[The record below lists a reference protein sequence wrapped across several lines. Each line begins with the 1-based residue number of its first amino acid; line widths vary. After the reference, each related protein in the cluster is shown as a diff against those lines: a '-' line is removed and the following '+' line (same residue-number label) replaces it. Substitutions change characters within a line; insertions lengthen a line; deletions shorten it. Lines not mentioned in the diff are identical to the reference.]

1 MDMLVPLG
9 QALGLSLTAGV
20 NLYATIAILGL
31 AARYDWV
38 AMPAQYEV
46 FASDWVIALALL
58 LYAVEFVA
66 DKIPWFDSLWDGMHT
81 FIRPIGGALIAV
93 VALGSPSPGLDVLGA
108 LAGGAIAAGGHLA
121 KASTRVAVNASP
133 EPVSNWILSIAEDGF
148 VVGLAVFALTH
159 PMAALIVTLLLLV
172 VIAVTLRW
180 MLRRLRRLARPAAA
194 P

>member
-1 MDMLVPLG
+1 MLVPFG
-9 QALGLSLTAGV
+9 HALGLSLTAGV

-38 AMPAQYEV
+38 AVPAQYDV

-93 VALGSPSPGLDVLGA
+93 VALGSPSPGLDVLSA
-108 LAGGAIAAGGHLA
+108 LAGGAIAASGHLA

-148 VVGLAVFALTH
+148 VVALAVFALTH

-180 MLRRLRRLARPAAA
+180 MLRRLRRLARPAAT